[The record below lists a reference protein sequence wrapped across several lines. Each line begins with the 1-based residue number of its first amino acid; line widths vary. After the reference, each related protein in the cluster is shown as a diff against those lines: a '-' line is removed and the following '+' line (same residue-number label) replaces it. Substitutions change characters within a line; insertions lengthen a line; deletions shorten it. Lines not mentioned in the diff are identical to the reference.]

1 MYRRYVEIRNLHG
14 LRDSDV
20 SKATGIPKSTFSDW
34 KSGRSNPKM
43 EKLKQIANL
52 FELSLE
58 DFLKESEVEN
68 MNDLKIFESKEFGKI
83 RTIEVDGTPW
93 FVANDVASALGYNN
107 PRKAVLDHCKGVTK
121 RDTPTSGGIQQISYI
136 NEGDMYRLIMKSK
149 LPSAERFEA
158 WVVDEVLPSIRKHG
172 GYISGQDTLSDD
184 ELMARALQVAQRKI
198 EERDKVIEQQS
209 RKIELDKPK
218 TIFAD
223 AVKASETS
231 ILIGDLAKIISQN
244 GVSIGQNR
252 LFEWLRE
259 NGYLIKRG
267 NSRNMPTQQSM
278 EMGLFE
284 IKESTHQNPDGS
296 VRITRT
302 PKVTGKGQIYFI
314 NRFLGKK

>member
-1 MYRRYVEIRNLHG
+1 
-14 LRDSDV
+14 
-20 SKATGIPKSTFSDW
+20 
-34 KSGRSNPKM
+34 
-43 EKLKQIANL
+43 
-52 FELSLE
+52 
-58 DFLKESEVEN
+58 

-93 FVANDVASALGYNN
+93 FVANDVAYALGYNN

-121 RDTPTSGGIQQISYI
+121 RDTPTSGGMQQISYI

-198 EERDKVIEQQS
+198 EERDRVIEQQS

-259 NGYLIKRG
+259 NGYLIKYG
-267 NSRNMPTQQSM
+267 NSRNMPTQRSM

-314 NRFLGKK
+314 NKFLGKK

>member
-1 MYRRYVEIRNLHG
+1 
-14 LRDSDV
+14 
-20 SKATGIPKSTFSDW
+20 
-34 KSGRSNPKM
+34 
-43 EKLKQIANL
+43 
-52 FELSLE
+52 
-58 DFLKESEVEN
+58 
-68 MNDLKIFESKEFGKI
+68 MNDLKIFENKEFGKI
-83 RTIEVDGTPW
+83 RTVSIDDQAW
-93 FVANDVASALGYNN
+93 FVGKDIATALGYKDSSDALKKHVEFDNKLT
-107 PRKAVLDHCKGVTK
+107 RRFAD
-121 RDTPTSGGIQQISYI
+121 SGQNREMYVI
-136 NEGDMYRLIMKSK
+136 NESGLYSLILGSK
-149 LPSAERFEA
+149 LESAKRFKR
-158 WVVDEVLPSIRKHG
+158 WVTSEVLPSIRKHG

-198 EERDKVIEQQS
+198 EERDRVIEQQN
-209 RKIELDKPK
+209 RKIESDKPK

-259 NGYLIKRG
+259 NGYLIKYG
-267 NSRNMPTQQSM
+267 NSRNMPTQRSM

-314 NRFLGKK
+314 NKFLGCKEKDVTNNRN